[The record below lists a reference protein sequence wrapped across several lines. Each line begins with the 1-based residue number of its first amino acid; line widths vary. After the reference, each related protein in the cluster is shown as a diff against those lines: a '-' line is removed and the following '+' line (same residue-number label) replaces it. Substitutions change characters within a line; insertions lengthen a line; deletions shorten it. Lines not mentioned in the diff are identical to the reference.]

1 MDGQGLSKACVSPW
15 RIKYCMPCSE
25 KLGEVGLPCSEEQKG
40 ALFRRRVARSCPAA
54 RSGEIAPRQGASRS
68 GAPCPAAHG
77 GGDGKLC
84 FTRGPQHIGSSRC
97 PPRSAGQTQKLPP
110 PPPAAACPP
119 GVLLPTAL
127 GYMYFVFNLAEPSAA
142 SSCFQMF
149 LSASHPAWL
158 PSSKYWGQDT
168 PRPVPQGCP
177 GGTRQPVC
185 TIAHSALRLRGGPP
199 GAGCCEP
206 SLCFTIPFLPL

>member
-1 MDGQGLSKACVSPW
+1 MDRQGLSKACMSPW

-40 ALFRRRVARSCPAA
+40 ALFRGRVARSCPAA
-54 RSGEIAPRQGASRS
+54 RSGRSLPAKGLLGPAPRARRHTEEVTGSSASLEGPS
-68 GAPCPAAHG
+68 TLIPLGAPLARQVKP
-77 GGDGKLC
+77 KS
-84 FTRGPQHIGSSRC
+84 F
-97 PPRSAGQTQKLPP
+97 P

-185 TIAHSALRLRGGPP
+185 TIPHSALRLRGGEP